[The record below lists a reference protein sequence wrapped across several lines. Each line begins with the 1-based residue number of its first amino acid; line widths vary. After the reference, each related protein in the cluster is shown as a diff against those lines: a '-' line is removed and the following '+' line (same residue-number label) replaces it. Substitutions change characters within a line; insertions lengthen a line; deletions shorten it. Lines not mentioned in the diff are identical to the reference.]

1 MPGQLIPVGPFT
13 GGLNTFSDPST
24 LLQNE
29 LAVAQ
34 NVELDFD
41 GSIKSR
47 PPFTDEGINFPLG
60 STGNINLL
68 GYYYDSSGTAYL
80 IANNGLDNT
89 YYFTGSTWASV
100 FGSGGTGKFAASAIT
115 QYDGKLWM
123 VAPIGSSNPGGYWVL
138 GSGFTAQS
146 NMPKGSTIL
155 AHKDRLWVSYGST
168 STPTR
173 LYYSN
178 VLGDPLGLWVAS
190 PDFLDVGYGDGQSI
204 VQIIVYFNGL
214 LIFRSRSIYSFSYS
228 DDPAAGTLSQV
239 IGGIGLANKESVVQY
254 ESYIYFLFDDRAYE
268 FTNGR
273 AAQLNVKV
281 PFRSNGSAS
290 IYLDSAVSEF
300 NRRIIFSHYDTMY
313 VFSLQTRTWTV
324 WKTSAYGSIGKIV
337 KRETEDFEA
346 KAYAHSSTVVASG
359 GTRNAKTLAIS
370 DLIDATAGETM
381 SCIIQTK
388 NFDYNASSIYKRL
401 FWWGADISA
410 KGTITATASPVS
422 YSQNVTWGDF
432 LSPTPQIT
440 WGNLL
445 SYTWGQPQTPQD
457 LVITVRETS
466 GTTPGRKF
474 LKFLK
479 SLRFRQINFK
489 ISTTI
494 DGTSDTAPMR
504 IFSLS
509 TFVNAKETVAKA
521 IT

>member
-60 STGNINLL
+60 ATGNVRLL
-68 GYYYDSSGTAYL
+68 GYYYAPDGTAYL
-80 IANNGLDNT
+80 LGTNGLDNT
-89 YYFTGSTWASV
+89 YYFTGSAWTSI
-100 FGSGGTGKFAASAIT
+100 FGSGGTGKFAATAMT
-115 QYDGKLWM
+115 QYDGKAWL

-146 NMPKGSTIL
+146 NMPKGDTII

-178 VLGDPLGLWVAS
+178 ILGDPLGLWVSS

-204 VQIIVYFNGL
+204 IQIIIYFNGL

-228 DDPAAGTLSQV
+228 DDPAGGTLSQV
-239 IGGIGLANKESVVQY
+239 IGGVGLVNKESVVQY
-254 ESYIYFLFDDRAYE
+254 ESYVYFLFDDRAYE

-273 AAQLNVKV
+273 AAQLNIKV
-281 PFRSNGSAS
+281 PFRSTGSSS
-290 IYLDSAVSEF
+290 IYLSSAVSEF

-313 VFSLQTRTWTV
+313 VFSLQTRTWTI

-337 KRETEDFEA
+337 KRETEDYDA

-359 GTRNAKTLAIS
+359 GTRVAKTLAIS
-370 DLIDATAGETM
+370 DLISSDGENM
-381 SCIIQTK
+381 ECIIQTK
-388 NFDYNASSIYKRL
+388 NFDYNASSMYKRL
-401 FWWGADISA
+401 FWWGADVSV
-410 KGTITATASPVS
+410 KGTVTAIASPVS
-422 YSQNVTWGDF
+422 YSQTVTWGQL
-432 LSPTPQIT
+432 LSTT

-445 SYTWGQPQTPQD
+445 NYTWGQPQSPQD
-457 LVITVRETS
+457 LVETVRITS

-489 ISTTI
+489 MII
-494 DGTSDTAPMR
+494 DVDGTSDTAPMR
-504 IFSLS
+504 IFSFS
-509 TFVNAKETVAKA
+509 TFVSAKETVAKA